1 MLRFIAEEINEA
13 HPASFLPR
21 IRRVR
26 CNEHV
31 INLAVQAFLFR
42 GNSRAYRADEDE
54 AIKITLQD
62 TQRLTD
68 EENSNKRDQADIADD
83 WRQMGALGK
92 LHNINVWFRSST
104 QRYQEFV
111 AAAGR
116 AIPLDNDTR

>member
-42 GNSRAYRADEDE
+42 GKSRAYRADEDE